1 MKKNGEIYYN
11 FPAELMRG
19 FWKSETEK
27 LRCLNEILNYCA
39 YDIWCKKGRRE
50 IVNADFNQ
58 FIREELNVEPFYD
71 NISKA
76 SFYRMTQELRE
87 KYDHNFFSGLL
98 FFSISQTI
106 FIEFHNKE
114 KTAEERIELLA
125 YLAVKSI
132 LGIRGFAKTNR
143 FFLTSRMACN
153 LKCENSLPDEI
164 LKYRKRY
171 HFDKLKTILYCK
183 FKVSIYTDKTI
194 RGFYVSLRKDE
205 KGKPDILWLAQ
216 QVSELK
222 KERKENSDPLKI
234 ALLEARR
241 KIQHHDST

>member
-27 LRCLNEILNYCA
+27 VRCLNDILNYCV
-39 YDIWCKKGRRE
+39 YDVWCKKGRCE
-50 IVNADFNQ
+50 IVNENFNQ
-58 FIREELNVEPFYD
+58 FICKELGLSVFCD

-76 SFYRMTQELRE
+76 SFYRRTEQLRE
-87 KYDHNFFSGLL
+87 MYDHNSFCGL
-98 FFSISQTI
+98 FFSISRTMYFDFYEMETTI
-106 FIEFHNKE
+106 
-114 KTAEERIELLA
+114 EERTGLLA

-132 LGIRGFAKTNR
+132 LGTRGFAKTNR
-143 FFLTSRMACN
+143 FFLTSRMDCN
-153 LKCENSLPDEI
+153 LKCENTLPDEI

-171 HFDKLKTILYCK
+171 HFDKLKSLLYSRYN
-183 FKVSIYTDKTI
+183 VGIYSEKTI
-194 RGFYVSLRKDE
+194 RGFYVSLQKDE
-205 KGKPDILWLAQ
+205 NGKPDILWLAQ

>member
-1 MKKNGEIYYN
+1 MRKNGEIYYN

-19 FWKSETEK
+19 FWKSEEEK
-27 LRCLNEILNYCA
+27 IRCLNAILNYCA
-39 YDIWCKKGRRE
+39 YDVWCKKGRCE
-50 IVNADFNQ
+50 IVNENFNQ
-58 FIREELNVEPFYD
+58 FIREELGLTMFCNGA
-71 NISKA
+71 SKA
-76 SFYRMTQELRE
+76 TFYRMTTELRE
-87 KYDHNFFSGLL
+87 MYDHNSFSGL
-98 FFSISQTI
+98 FFSISKTL
-106 FIEFHNKE
+106 FFEFYDKE
-114 KTAEERIELLA
+114 RTTEECIELLA

-143 FFLTSRMACN
+143 FFLTSRMNCH

-164 LKYRKRY
+164 QKYRKRY

-183 FKVSIYTDKTI
+183 FNVSIYSDKTI

-205 KGKPDILWLAQ
+205 NGKPDILWLAQ

-222 KERKENSDPLKI
+222 KERKENTDPLKI

>member
-1 MKKNGEIYYN
+1 MRKNGEIYYN

-27 LRCLNEILNYCA
+27 LSCLNEILNFCA
-39 YDIWCKKGRRE
+39 YETWVKKGRCE
-50 IVNADFNQ
+50 IANENFNQ
-58 FIREELNVEPFYD
+58 FICKELGLKMFCNHA
-71 NISKA
+71 SKA
-76 SFYRMTQELRE
+76 TFYRKTEKLRE
-87 KYDHNFFSGLL
+87 MYDHNSFSGL
-98 FFSISQTI
+98 FFSISNELFFKYYDEET
-106 FIEFHNKE
+106 
-114 KTAEERIELLA
+114 TTEERTGLLA

-153 LKCENSLPDEI
+153 LKCENTLPDEI

-171 HFDKLKTILYCK
+171 HFDKLKSLLYSRYN
-183 FKVSIYTDKTI
+183 VGIYSDKTI

-205 KGKPDILWLAQ
+205 NGKPDILWLAQ

-222 KERKENSDPLKI
+222 KERKEKSDPLKI

>member
-19 FWKSETEK
+19 FWKSEEQK
-27 LRCLNEILNYCA
+27 SKYFLEIVNFCA
-39 YDIWCKKGRRE
+39 YDVWCKKGRCE
-50 IVNADFNQ
+50 IANENFNQ
-58 FIREELNVEPFYD
+58 FICKELGLNNFYD
-71 NISKA
+71 NISKP
-76 SFYRMTQELRE
+76 SFYRMTAELRE
-87 KYDHNFFSGLL
+87 KYDHNNFKGLYFSVSNTMLE
-98 FFSISQTI
+98 
-106 FIEFHNKE
+106 EFCKKK
-114 KTAEERIELLA
+114 KTAEECAGLLA
-125 YLAVKSI
+125 YLSVKSI

-183 FKVSIYTDKTI
+183 FNVSFYSDKTI

-205 KGKPDILWLAQ
+205 NGKPDILWLAQ